1 MYELFCVEAEV
12 FKSLTPIE
20 EMYSSFKFISLALHA
35 LKTRGE
41 TKINLL
47 ISMYRDKKK
56 NKRENCNDIPKS
68 KYILHTYGCA
78 MSELYLTALLMHSNY
93 SKTKR

>member
-1 MYELFCVEAEV
+1 MYELYCVETEV

-20 EMYSSFKFISLALHA
+20 EMYYSFKFISLALHA

-56 NKRENCNDIPKS
+56 NKRENRNDIPKS
-68 KYILHTYGCA
+68 K
-78 MSELYLTALLMHSNY
+78 
-93 SKTKR
+93 

>member
-56 NKRENCNDIPKS
+56 NKRALWLDMVSDLIP
-68 KYILHTYGCA
+68 
-78 MSELYLTALLMHSNY
+78 LL
-93 SKTKR
+93 KRQSA